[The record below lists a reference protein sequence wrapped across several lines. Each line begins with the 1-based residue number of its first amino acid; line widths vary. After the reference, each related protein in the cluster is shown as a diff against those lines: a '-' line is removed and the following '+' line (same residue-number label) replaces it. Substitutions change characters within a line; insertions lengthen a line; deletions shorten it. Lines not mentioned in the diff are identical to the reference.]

1 MRAIVPITILLCLTG
16 CLGRKP
22 VVPAASGTIGGSA
35 DAARSAERFSAAE
48 RDSQTLASLR
58 ALLARVPDLREN
70 AWREE
75 LALMIARYRDVP
87 VSPAHAEAA
96 AARVSAWAEGR
107 ETEAKAMTQA
117 AMVDVEV
124 FVSRVLAEKSA
135 RIEAEKR
142 EAESRAASAL
152 EIAKLKQAVQDAQN
166 ATMKRTAWAI
176 VLGSLACIGLSLAY
190 VVLSPNKLS
199 ALTGAGPAAIV
210 GLLGLGLAQLIT
222 RPWFMP
228 ACGVTAALGA
238 SALAWWAYQKHK
250 EGRLAAELQA
260 KATLAQ
266 STLGKVVPA
275 IDDLF
280 DQTRKG
286 AVTSASAVFDAL
298 FERLSKD
305 PGKKMTPEEKQQI
318 HMTRAALNPAQ

>member
-1 MRAIVPITILLCLTG
+1 MKLIGTILLLVFCAG
-16 CLGRKP
+16 CGGRRLATP
-22 VVPAASGTIGGSA
+22 APAAAVSQTADSA
-35 DAARSAERFSAAE
+35 RATERASHAE
-48 RDSQTLASLR
+48 RDSQTLATLQ

-75 LALMIARYRDVP
+75 LALMIARYRGVIP
-87 VSPAHAEAA
+87 SPLHVEASS
-96 AARVSAWAEGR
+96 ARVNAWADGQEDRAR
-107 ETEAKAMTQA
+107 ELGMVAQA
-117 AMVDVEV
+117 DVEM
-124 FVSRVLAEKSA
+124 FVARILAEKNA
-135 RIEAEKR
+135 RIEAERR
-142 EAESRAASAL
+142 EAESRAASARQ
-152 EIAKLKQAVQDAQN
+152 IAALQKAVDDAKN
-166 ATMKRTAWAI
+166 ETMKRTAWMI
-176 VLGSLACIGLSLAY
+176 VISSLACIGLSLAY
-190 VVLSPNKLS
+190 VVLSPNKLA

-238 SALAWWAYQKHK
+238 CAIAWWAHRKYK
-250 EGRLAAELQA
+250 EGRLAVELEE
-260 KATLAQ
+260 KAALAQ
-266 STLGKVVPA
+266 STLKKVVPA

-305 PGKKMTPEEKQQI
+305 PEKKMSPEEKQQI